1 VAVPSSVVFAA
12 LVLAWLVVLVP
23 VVARRRQMVPRP
35 AEADLSAR
43 VLRRTAGASMIEEV
57 PVTDTHRNGRAGSP
71 VTSSGAGA
79 TAIPV
84 ADVGSPADD
93 PTTTMA
99 IPDVGTARPGAATE
113 AATVHRER
121 VLRRAEPVL
130 EDEDD
135 DVYGDDAY
143 DEDDRAD
150 AEYDDLEDDLHRD
163 DRHPDD
169 RRPGDL
175 HREDLHREDR
185 DALDREPL
193 DRDSYAGDAADEIE
207 APSALPKPYRPGRGG
222 FDPDAAA
229 AAAAA
234 RYTLR
239 QRVAIG
245 LIAVAVLS
253 ALAAL
258 VVTPVLWWLHAVAD
272 VALLGYLVFLRRQ
285 TRIEEEVRA
294 RRLARI
300 SGERR
305 ALEARRER
313 QEEHEARM
321 AALQD
326 DAWDVEYDT
335 DYDPEYDDLEAELE
349 AGYLEGP
356 PVRRWA
362 APRTPA
368 PPVPADMELVAD
380 SEDDPAFHDLEG
392 ERVPS
397 YRRAA
402 AGA

>member
-1 VAVPSSVVFAA
+1 MPSSVVFAA

-57 PVTDTHRNGRAGSP
+57 PVADTHRDGRGGTPAA
-71 VTSSGAGA
+71 SSGAPA
-79 TAIPV
+79 AV
-84 ADVGSPADD
+84 AVAERTDER
-93 PTTTMA
+93 PTTTVA
-99 IPDVGTARPGAATE
+99 SPEVDVARPRTAADT
-113 AATVHRER
+113 AARER
-121 VLRRAEPVL
+121 VLRRAEPAPDTDAYGD
-130 EDEDD
+130 DEDD
-135 DVYGDDAY
+135 DLGDEYADSYDEYEYADDDAY
-143 DEDDRAD
+143 DDADDD
-150 AEYDDLEDDLHRD
+150 
-163 DRHPDD
+163 
-169 RRPGDL
+169 
-175 HREDLHREDR
+175 
-185 DALDREPL
+185 
-193 DRDSYAGDAADEIE
+193 E
-207 APSALPKPYRPGRGG
+207 APSSLPRPYRPGRGG

-229 AAAAA
+229 AAAHA
-234 RYTLR
+234 RYAFR

-258 VVTPVLWWLHAVAD
+258 VVTGVLWWLHVITD
-272 VALLGYLVFLRRQ
+272 IVLVGYLFFLRRQ

-294 RRLARI
+294 RRAARL

-305 ALEARRER
+305 ALEARRAR

-321 AALQD
+321 AACQE
-326 DAWDVEYDT
+326 DAWDAEYDT
-335 DYDPEYDDLEAELE
+335 EYDDLEADLE
-349 AGYLEGP
+349 SGYLDEEP
-356 PVRRWA
+356 APAPRWA

-380 SEDDPAFHDLEG
+380 SDDDPAFHDLEG
-392 ERVPS
+392 ERIPN